1 MRRMGITMKCLT
13 GAALSASL
21 AACGTLS
28 SGDDAASSKQ
38 ATTVSYQSPYDGT
51 SWELVR
57 WASADGKVRDIPVR
71 VGMNRALT
79 LEFARDDISQA
90 GRVSG
95 FAGCNRYF
103 GSYRYDGLSALSI
116 DELGSTRMACNPE
129 AMVLEADFL
138 HGLASIVSAAPE
150 PVAQPRHLVL
160 VLDDGDVLSFSRRSG
175 NMQETGNKRQIYLD
189 DRKVPCTGVAPQ
201 TCYRVRDS
209 KDSPWQLFYGEIAG
223 FDFQPGTSY
232 LLRINEIQVDQPPA
246 DAPSVRW
253 VLDGVLE
260 QRSVVE

>member
-1 MRRMGITMKCLT
+1 MGRMGITIKCLV
-13 GAALSASL
+13 GAALGAGL

-28 SGDDAASSKQ
+28 TGEDAGAAKQ
-38 ATTVSYQSPYDGT
+38 AAPVSFQSPYDDT

-57 WASADGKVRDIPVR
+57 WASADGRVRDIPVR

-79 LEFARDDISQA
+79 LEFSRDDISRE

-95 FAGCNRYF
+95 FGGCNRYF
-103 GSYRYDGLSALSI
+103 GEFRSDGAAALTI
-116 DELGSTRMACNPE
+116 DGLGSTRMACMSDVM
-129 AMVLEADFL
+129 ALETDYL

-150 PVAQPRHLVL
+150 PLAQPRHLVL
-160 VLDDGDVLSFSRRSG
+160 VVNDGDVLSFSRRSG
-175 NMQETGNKRQIYLD
+175 TLQDEGSKRQIYLD
-189 DRKVPCTGVAPQ
+189 DHKVNCTGVARQ

-209 KDSPWQLFYGEIAG
+209 KDSPWQLFYGEIDG
-223 FDFQPGTSY
+223 FDFHPGTSY
-232 LLRINEIQVDQPPA
+232 LLRINEIQVDHPPA
-246 DAPSVRW
+246 DASSVRW